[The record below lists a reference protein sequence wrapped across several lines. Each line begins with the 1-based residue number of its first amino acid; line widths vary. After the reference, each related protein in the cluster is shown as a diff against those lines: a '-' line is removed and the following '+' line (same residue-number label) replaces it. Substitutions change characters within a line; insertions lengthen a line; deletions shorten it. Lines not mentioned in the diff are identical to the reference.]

1 MKIALVH
8 DWLTVYS
15 GAERVLLALSEVY
28 PEAEIYTSVYDPVKV
43 TAFRDK
49 KVHTSFLQNIP
60 LMKKKRELLI
70 PFTPFAFEQ
79 FDFSQY
85 DVVISS
91 TTFPA
96 KGIITKPD
104 TLHISYCHTPTRYI
118 WEPHLDPRA
127 TKGRLK
133 WLRDKVVHKLRIW
146 DFLAADRVDYF
157 IANSKYVANRIKK
170 YYRRDSDVIYPP
182 IDVDNFTPKPKEEVG
197 DYFLFVSRL
206 VDYKRCDIAVKAFN
220 ELGLPLKIVGYGPD
234 EAKLKAM
241 AKPNI
246 EFMGAKF
253 GEELQEIFARA
264 KAFVFTA
271 EEDFG
276 IVPVEAM
283 ACGRPVICYSK
294 GGQSESALAGTTGI
308 LFDQQTPES
317 LAEAV
322 RKFDAD
328 DYDPIKIRS
337 HAEKFSKERFKTE
350 IVEKIE
356 ELMDKYNK

>member
-15 GAERVLLALSEVY
+15 GAERVLLALSEIY

-49 KVHTSFLQNIP
+49 KVHTSFLQKIP

-70 PFTPFAFEQ
+70 PLTPFAFEQ
-79 FDFSQY
+79 FDFSKY
-85 DVVISS
+85 DIVISS

-104 TLHISYCHTPTRYI
+104 TLHVSYCHTPTRYI

-127 TKGRLK
+127 AKGK
-133 WLRDKVVHKLRIW
+133 FKGLRDRVMHQLRIW

-157 IANSKYVANRIKK
+157 LANSKYVANRIQK

-182 IDVDNFTPKPKEEVG
+182 VDVDNFTPAPKEEIG

-206 VDYKRCDIAVKAFN
+206 VDYKRCDVAIRAFN

-234 EAKLKAM
+234 EAKLKAI
-241 AKPNI
+241 AKSNI
-246 EFMGAKF
+246 EFAGGKF
-253 GEELQEIFARA
+253 GKELQDIFARA
-264 KAFVFTA
+264 RAFVFMA

-294 GGQSESALAGTTGI
+294 GGQAESAIPGTTGI
-308 LFDQQTPES
+308 LFDEQTPES
-317 LAEAV
+317 LIEAV
-322 RKFDAD
+322 KSFKVE
-328 DYDPIKIRS
+328 DYDPIKIRRQ
-337 HAEKFSKERFKTE
+337 AENFSKDRFKRE
-350 IVEKIE
+350 IEEKVE
-356 ELMDKYNK
+356 ELMKEYKK